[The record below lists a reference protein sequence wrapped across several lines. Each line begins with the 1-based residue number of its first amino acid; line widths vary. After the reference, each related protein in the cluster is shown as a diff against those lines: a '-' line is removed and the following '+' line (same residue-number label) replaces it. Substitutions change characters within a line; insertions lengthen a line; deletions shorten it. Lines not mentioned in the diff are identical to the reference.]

1 MESVIVLLSFAVQVR
16 ITKFIQTRWSPLPYK
31 FDLLFKRVLRFSKR
45 MPHTVSGLVLSH
57 NGEIKTAKIS
67 IQSEETGCQLTDLQ
81 KFLKKKTAPEILG
94 KFPWKK
100 HSLHLIGYKEGKA
113 GTENKH
119 ELPPPLDNQLF
130 FGDIVLLHTKE
141 DTTFAKPLP
150 MTTEEYELFYTQMF
164 EGFEDLDENEEEDE
178 EEEELEEYENEDEGF
193 EDEEEDTKEQSDYEE
208 EEEKEEQEEVPQE
221 EEEEILPI
229 PAKRAANKSKAKSK
243 AKDIPL
249 FFLGSDETELTAST
263 SFQELP
269 KQQQRVSVVNAIKS
283 ILKNSLTEN
292 QHLELEHYIYNNS
305 LEVAKKK
312 HIHLSWNQPLF
323 VQIYLSNARSIV
335 GNLQPN
341 SYIQNKS
348 LFARFKAGEITL
360 EELTN
365 FNFNDLYPE
374 LWKDLSMRQF
384 EREKRL
390 LEGNKSM
397 ATDQFFC
404 KRCKKRECTYYE
416 LQTRSA
422 DEPMTIFIQ
431 CVNCGKQWR
440 Q

>member
-1 MESVIVLLSFAVQVR
+1 M
-16 ITKFIQTRWSPLPYK
+16 
-31 FDLLFKRVLRFSKR
+31 
-45 MPHTVSGLVLSH
+45 
-57 NGEIKTAKIS
+57 
-67 IQSEETGCQLTDLQ
+67 
-81 KFLKKKTAPEILG
+81 G
-94 KFPWKK
+94 K
-100 HSLHLIGYKEGKA
+100 
-113 GTENKH
+113 
-119 ELPPPLDNQLF
+119 
-130 FGDIVLLHTKE
+130 
-141 DTTFAKPLP
+141 
-150 MTTEEYELFYTQMF
+150 
-164 EGFEDLDENEEEDE
+164 E
-178 EEEELEEYENEDEGF
+178 EEEEYESEIIEEENSESHGVNSKNEVSENWKSEYQYENEDEGF
-193 EDEEEDTKEQSDYEE
+193 EDEDESKQQSDYED
-208 EEEKEEQEEVPQE
+208 EEEKDEEEVEKVQEED
-221 EEEEILPI
+221 EEILPV
-229 PAKRAANKSKAKSK
+229 ATKRATKSKAKSK
-243 AKDIPL
+243 TKEIPL
-249 FFLGSDETELTAST
+249 FFLGSDETELTPST
-263 SFQELP
+263 SFHEKPTQS
-269 KQQQRVSVVNAIKS
+269 QRQTVLAAIKTF
-283 ILKNSLTEN
+283 LNTTLTEN

-305 LEVAKKK
+305 LEIAKKK

-323 VQIYLSNARSIV
+323 VQIYLSTARSIV

-341 SYIQNKS
+341 SYIQNKT
-348 LFARFKAGEITL
+348 LFTRFKSGEITL

>member
-1 MESVIVLLSFAVQVR
+1 MR
-16 ITKFIQTRWSPLPYK
+16 QTVP
-31 FDLLFKRVLRFSKR
+31 
-45 MPHTVSGLVLSH
+45 GLVLSQ
-57 NGEIKTAKIS
+57 NSEVTTVKIT
-67 IQSEETGCQLTDLQ
+67 IQSEQLGCQLSDLQ
-81 KFLKKKTAPEILG
+81 KYLKKKTAPEVLG

-100 HSLHLIGYKEGKA
+100 HTLHLIGYKDGKA

-130 FGDIVLLHTKE
+130 FGDIVVLYSKE
-141 DTTFAKPLP
+141 DNSFAKPLSLS
-150 MTTEEYELFYTQMF
+150 TEDYETFYTQMF
-164 EGFEDLDENEEEDE
+164 EGFEDLDENEEEDDE
-178 EEEELEEYENEDEGF
+178 EEDLEEYENEDEGF
-193 EDEEEDTKEQSDYEE
+193 EDEEEEAKGHSDYEDE
-208 EEEKEEQEEVPQE
+208 DEKEEEQEKPPE
-221 EEEEILPI
+221 EDEEILPT
-229 PAKRAANKSKAKSK
+229 PTKRATTKAKAKSK
-243 AKDIPL
+243 TKETPL
-249 FFLGSDETELTAST
+249 FFMGSDESELTPST
-263 SFQELP
+263 SFEELP
-269 KQQQRVSVVNAIKS
+269 KQQQRASVVNAIKTL
-283 ILKNSLTEN
+283 LKDSLN
-292 QHLELEHYIYNNS
+292 QKQQLELEHYIYNKS

-335 GNLQPN
+335 GNLSPT
-341 SYIQNKS
+341 SYIGNKH
-348 LFARFKAGEITL
+348 LFARFKGGEITL
-360 EELTN
+360 EELTT

-374 LWKDLSMRQF
+374 LWKELSVRQF

>member
-1 MESVIVLLSFAVQVR
+1 MFSDEFQIRTS
-16 ITKFIQTRWSPLPYK
+16 KFIEILGSLSYK
-31 FDLLFKRVLRFSKR
+31 FDLLFKRVLRFQRR
-45 MPHTVSGLVLSH
+45 MPQTVSGLILSQDG
-57 NGEIKTAKIS
+57 NVKTAKIS
-67 IQSEETGCQLTDLQ
+67 IQSEEKGCQVIDLQ
-81 KFLKKKTAPEILG
+81 KYLKKKTTPDILG

-100 HSLHLIGYKEGKA
+100 NTLHLIGYKDGKA

-130 FGDIVLLHTKE
+130 FGDIVILNCKEETSFTK
-141 DTTFAKPLP
+141 PIS
-150 MTTEEYELFYTQMF
+150 MTTDEYELFYTQMF
-164 EGFEDLDENEEEDE
+164 EGFEDLDENEEEEAEDE
-178 EEEELEEYENEDEGF
+178 DLDEYENEDEGF
-193 EDEEEDTKEQSDYEE
+193 EDGEETKEPSEYDE
-208 EEEKEEQEEVPQE
+208 EEEKEEE
-221 EEEEILPI
+221 EEEKIPEDDEEIIPV
-229 PAKRAANKSKAKSK
+229 PAKRAIAKSK
-243 AKDIPL
+243 SKSKIKETPL
-249 FFLGSDETELTAST
+249 FFLGSDEIELTPST
-263 SFQELP
+263 SFAERP
-269 KQQQRVSVVNAIKS
+269 EQQQRQSVVNAINTLLKDS
-283 ILKNSLTEN
+283 ITEK
-292 QHLELEHYIYNNS
+292 QQIELEHYIYNNS
-305 LEVAKKK
+305 LEIAKKK

-323 VQIYLSNARSIV
+323 VQIYLSSARSVV
-335 GNLQPN
+335 GNLHPT
-341 SYIQNKS
+341 SYIQNKT
-348 LFARFKAGEITL
+348 LFSRFKSGEITL
-360 EELTN
+360 EEAAS

-374 LWKDLSMRQF
+374 LWKDLSVRQF

>member
-1 MESVIVLLSFAVQVR
+1 
-16 ITKFIQTRWSPLPYK
+16 
-31 FDLLFKRVLRFSKR
+31 
-45 MPHTVSGLVLSH
+45 MPSTVSGLVLSH
-57 NGEIKTAKIS
+57 NGEVKSAKIP
-67 IQSEETGCQLTDLQ
+67 IQSEEKGCQLADLQ
-81 KFLKKKTAPEILG
+81 KFLKKKSAPEILG

-100 HSLHLIGYKEGKA
+100 HTLHLIGYKEGKA

-130 FGDIVLLHTKE
+130 FGDIIVLNAKD
-141 DTTFAKPLP
+141 DTSFAKPVSLS
-150 MTTEEYELFYTQMF
+150 TEDYEVFYTQMF
-164 EGFEDLDENEEEDE
+164 EGFEDLDENEAEDDE
-178 EEEELEEYENEDEGF
+178 ENEELEEYENEDEGF
-193 EDEEEDTKEQSDYEE
+193 EDEEEGKEQSEYED
-208 EEEKEEQEEVPQE
+208 EEEKEEAEEAPQE
-221 EEEEILPI
+221 DEEEILPV
-229 PAKRAANKSKAKSK
+229 PQKRAGAKSKAKSK
-243 AKDIPL
+243 VKEIPL
-249 FFLGSDETELTAST
+249 FFLGSDEAELSPST
-263 SFQELP
+263 SFSEMP
-269 KQQQRVSVVNAIKS
+269 KQKQRISVVVAIKTF
-283 ILKNSLTEN
+283 LKDALTES

-335 GNLQPN
+335 GNLNPH
-341 SYIQNKS
+341 SYIQNKT
-348 LFARFKAGEITL
+348 LFTRFKVGEISL
-360 EELTN
+360 EELTT
-365 FNFNDLYPE
+365 FSFSDLYPE
-374 LWKDLSMRQF
+374 LWKDLSVRQF

>member
-1 MESVIVLLSFAVQVR
+1 MI
-16 ITKFIQTRWSPLPYK
+16 WSPLSYK
-31 FDLLFKRVLRFSKR
+31 FDLLFKRVSQVLKR
-45 MPHTVSGLVLSH
+45 MPNTVSGLVLTH
-57 NGEIKTAKIS
+57 TGEIKTTKIS
-67 IQSEETGCQLTDLQ
+67 IQSDEKGCQLSDLQ
-81 KFLKKKTAPEILG
+81 KFLKKKTAPEVLG

-100 HSLHLIGYKEGKA
+100 HTLHLVGYKEGKA

-130 FGDIVLLHTKE
+130 FGDIILLQAKEENSFTK
-141 DTTFAKPLP
+141 PIP
-150 MTTEEYELFYTQMF
+150 MTTEDYEMFYTQMF
-164 EGFEDLDENEEEDE
+164 EGFEDLDENEEDEED

-193 EDEEEDTKEQSDYEE
+193 VDDEDTKDESEYDEEDEKEDEEEK
-208 EEEKEEQEEVPQE
+208 PQE
-221 EEEEILPI
+221 EDEEILPT
-229 PAKRAANKSKAKSK
+229 PQKRTTTKSKSKAK

-249 FFLGSDETELTAST
+249 FFLGSDEAELTPST
-263 SFQELP
+263 SFAEIP
-269 KQQQRVSVVNAIKS
+269 KQQQRMSVVLAIKS
-283 ILKNSLTEN
+283 LLKNSLTES

-323 VQIYLSNARSIV
+323 VQIYLSNARSVV
-335 GNLQPN
+335 GNLHPN

-348 LFARFKAGEITL
+348 LFARFKGGEITL

-374 LWKDLSMRQF
+374 LWKELSMRQF

>member
-1 MESVIVLLSFAVQVR
+1 
-16 ITKFIQTRWSPLPYK
+16 
-31 FDLLFKRVLRFSKR
+31 LLFKRVLRISKR
-45 MPHTVSGLVLSH
+45 MPHSVSGLVLSH
-57 NGEIKTAKIS
+57 TGEIKSAKIS
-67 IQSEETGCQLTDLQ
+67 IQSEATGCQLSDLQ
-81 KFLKKKTAPEILG
+81 KFLKKKTAPELLG

-141 DTTFAKPLP
+141 DTSFAKPLP
-150 MTTEEYELFYTQMF
+150 MTTEEYEMFYTQMF

-178 EEEELEEYENEDEGF
+178 EDEEELEEYENEDEGF
-193 EDEEEDTKEQSDYEE
+193 EDEDDTKEQSDYEE
-208 EEEKEEQEEVPQE
+208 DEEKEDQEEAPQE
-221 EEEEILPI
+221 EEEEILPT
-229 PAKRAANKSKAKSK
+229 PTKRAASKSKSKAK
-243 AKDIPL
+243 AKEIPL
-249 FFLGSDETELTAST
+249 FFLGSDETELTVST
-263 SFQELP
+263 SFNEMP
-269 KQQQRVSVVNAIKS
+269 KQQHRMNVIQAIKS
-283 ILKNSLTEN
+283 LLKSSLTES

-335 GNLQPN
+335 GNLHPN

-360 EELTN
+360 EELTT

>member
-1 MESVIVLLSFAVQVR
+1 
-16 ITKFIQTRWSPLPYK
+16 
-31 FDLLFKRVLRFSKR
+31 

-57 NGEIKTAKIS
+57 TGEIKSAKIS
-67 IQSEETGCQLTDLQ
+67 IQSEEKGCQLTDLQ
-81 KFLKKKTAPEILG
+81 KFLKKKTAPELLG

-100 HSLHLIGYKEGKA
+100 HSLQLIGYKEGKA

-141 DTTFAKPLP
+141 DTSFAKPLP
-150 MTTEEYELFYTQMF
+150 MTTEEYEMFYTQMF
-164 EGFEDLDENEEEDE
+164 EGFEDLDENEEEEDE
-178 EEEELEEYENEDEGF
+178 DEEELEEYENEDEGF
-193 EDEEEDTKEQSDYEE
+193 EDEEDTKEQSDYEE
-208 EEEKEEQEEVPQE
+208 EEEKEEQEEAAQE
-221 EEEEILPI
+221 EEEEILPT
-229 PAKRAANKSKAKSK
+229 PVKRAASKAKTKSK

-263 SFQELP
+263 SFSEMP
-269 KQQQRVSVVNAIKS
+269 KQQQRITVVAAIKS
-283 ILKNSLTEN
+283 LLKSSLTES

-335 GNLQPN
+335 GNLHPN

-360 EELTN
+360 EELTT

-374 LWKDLSMRQF
+374 LWKDLSVRQF

>member
-1 MESVIVLLSFAVQVR
+1 M
-16 ITKFIQTRWSPLPYK
+16 
-31 FDLLFKRVLRFSKR
+31 LFKRVLRISKR
-45 MPHTVSGLVLSH
+45 MPQTVSGLVLSH
-57 NGEIKTAKIS
+57 SGEIKTAKIS
-67 IQSEETGCQLTDLQ
+67 LQSEEKGCQLSDIQ
-81 KFLKKKTAPEILG
+81 KFLKKKTAPEVLG

-130 FGDIVLLHTKE
+130 FGDIVLLHAKE
-141 DTTFAKPLP
+141 ETSFVKPLA
-150 MTTEEYELFYTQMF
+150 MTTEEYEIFYTQMF
-164 EGFEDLDENEEEDE
+164 EGFEDLDENEEEEEEE
-178 EEEELEEYENEDEGF
+178 EEEELDEYENEDEGF
-193 EDEEEDTKEQSDYEE
+193 EDEEDTKEHSEYEE
-208 EEEKEEQEEVPQE
+208 EDEKDEEEVKPQE
-221 EEEEILPI
+221 EEEEILPV
-229 PAKRAANKSKAKSK
+229 PQKRVAAKSKTKSKAKE
-243 AKDIPL
+243 IPL
-249 FFLGSDETELTAST
+249 FFLGSDEAELTHSE
-263 SFQELP
+263 SFDEMP
-269 KQQQRVSVVNAIKS
+269 SQQQRVSVVNAIKTL
-283 ILKNSLTEN
+283 LKTTLTNS

-305 LEVAKKK
+305 LEIAKKK

-335 GNLQPN
+335 GNLQPS

-348 LFARFKAGEITL
+348 LFQRFKAGEITL
-360 EELTN
+360 EELTH